1 MSEIVGDPG
10 ARIGGA
16 ILGLPVW
23 DLLEPTL
30 AWISRRAY
38 AVPGLWRVSERLR
51 RRAAARWRGSGDRW
65 VQIDDYDRD
74 LRLRLD
80 RSSFIGSSL
89 YWRGYHSPETRLLP
103 RLLGPRSVFIDIGA
117 NQGEFT
123 LVAAKHAKEGRVI
136 AVEPV
141 PSLREDLAAN
151 LRLNGL
157 ANVTI
162 VPLAL
167 ADRPGTLTLFA
178 DDRTVE
184 GFQNEGTASLWSGGV
199 RRHVVG
205 DVEVDTLDRLVAR
218 LALERIDLV
227 KVDVEGAELAVLR
240 GGAESLRRFGPI
252 LLIELSEVNFRISGY
267 GTQDVLSELGGL
279 GYDAFLLDSAG
290 REQRIH
296 LATPLPPVCNA
307 VCRRHQNC
315 L

>member
-1 MSEIVGDPG
+1 M
-10 ARIGGA
+10 
-16 ILGLPVW
+16 W
-23 DLLEPTL
+23 DLLEPAL

-38 AVPGLWRVSERLR
+38 AVPGFWRVSERLR
-51 RRAAARWRGSGDRW
+51 RRAAARWRGSADRW
-65 VQIDDYDRD
+65 TQIADYDRN
-74 LRLRLD
+74 LRVRVD

-103 RLLGPRSVFIDIGA
+103 RLLGPGSVFIDVGA

-123 LVAAKHAKEGRVI
+123 LVAAKHAKHGRVI

-141 PSLREDLAAN
+141 PGLREDLAAN
-151 LRLNGL
+151 LRVNGFD
-157 ANVTI
+157 NVTI

-199 RRHVVG
+199 RGQVVG
-205 DVEVDTLDRLVAR
+205 EVEVDTLDRLVTR

-240 GGAESLRRFGPI
+240 GGGESLRRFGPV

-267 GTQDVLSELGGL
+267 GTQDVLAELRGL
-279 GYDAFLLDSAG
+279 GYDAFLLDPAG
-290 REQRIH
+290 GEHPIGP
-296 LATPLPPVCNA
+296 ATPLPPVCNA
-307 VCRRHQNC
+307 VCRRHQSC
-315 L
+315 TQADGGLKGGG